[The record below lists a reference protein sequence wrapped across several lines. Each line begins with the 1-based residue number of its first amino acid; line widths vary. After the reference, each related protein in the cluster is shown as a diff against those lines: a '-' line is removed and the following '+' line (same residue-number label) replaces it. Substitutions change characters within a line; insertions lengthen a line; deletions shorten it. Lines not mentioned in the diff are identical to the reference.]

1 MRCSFIMPLRST
13 LLTLFLAMTGMQ
25 AAARDTFT
33 GDWDGLRPWL
43 SEKGVDVQVTY
54 SGSFTSH
61 LSGGFRTGTDW
72 QGLLDVALEFDLEK
86 LAGWKNT
93 LFHAEG
99 LWVQGNDPS
108 SEYIGNFDEVSG
120 IAGVATIRPYQF
132 WLQRQF
138 YQDKLTLKAGWVTL
152 DTDFMMS
159 NGANLFTNA
168 SFGPPLQSWN
178 GNFTAPVYPVAALGM
193 FVEWKPDEKHEL
205 QLGLYDGDSG
215 GERGNLHTSN
225 TRTGSDDGV
234 AILLEGAREHTVAGL
249 PGTLKLGAGYNTG
262 LTTVNATGNLIHGN
276 GGAYL
281 ILDQTLLAG
290 RGDKAPDR
298 LAFFTRLGC
307 DPWGDRSV
315 VDHSIDAG
323 LTGRGLRD
331 VDTWGVAVTSTHFS
345 PSYVSATFAS
355 GGFST
360 RRETAVEV
368 TYKAQCTPWMA
379 LQPTFQYIMQPQDGT
394 PDATVLGVLLTL
406 TF

>member
-1 MRCSFIMPLRST
+1 MRTAFPMSLRSKA
-13 LLTLFLAMTGMQ
+13 LALFLAMTGVE

-33 GDWDGLRPWL
+33 GEWSGLRPWL
-43 SEKGVDVQVTY
+43 SAHGVDVQINY

-72 QGLLDVALEFDLEK
+72 QGLLDVAMQFDLEK
-86 LAGWKNT
+86 LAGWENT

-120 IAGVATIRPYQF
+120 IAGVETTRPYQF
-132 WLQRQF
+132 WLLRKF
-138 YQDKLTLKAGWVTL
+138 YQDRLTVKAGWVTF

-193 FVEWKPDEKHEL
+193 FLEWKPDEKHEL
-205 QLGLYDGDSG
+205 QLGFYDGDSG

-225 TRTGSDDGV
+225 TRLGSDDGV
-234 AILLEGAREHTVAGL
+234 AILLEGARTHTLADL
-249 PGTLKLGAGYNTG
+249 PGTLKLGMGYNTG

-276 GGAYL
+276 GGPYF

-307 DPWGDRSV
+307 DPWGERSV
-315 VDHSIDAG
+315 VDYSIDAG
-323 LTGRGLRD
+323 FTGRGIRA
-331 VDTWGVAVTSTHFS
+331 VDTWGAAVTSTHFS
-345 PSYVSATFAS
+345 PSFVYATFAS
-355 GGFST
+355 GGYST
-360 RRETAVEV
+360 NCETAIEI
-368 TYKAQCTPWMA
+368 TYKAQFSPWMA
-379 LQPTFQYIMQPQDGT
+379 LQPTFQYIMQPQDGA
-394 PDATVLGVLLTL
+394 PDATLFGVMLML